1 MAHRM
6 GRINRAT
13 IKKTLYYLK
22 RNGLKNTWYA
32 VRERMEAGKGE
43 SYAYIPPTQE
53 ELDRQHG
60 EAGHGTISI
69 VVPTYRTAEPY
80 LRELVDSVLAQSY
93 SDWEL
98 ILADA
103 SGDDSVRKVVQTY
116 TDTRIR
122 YIDIE
127 GNNGIAENTNR
138 GLEYATGDYIALLDH
153 DDILTPDALY
163 EMAARAGEGG
173 SIFYSDEDKCD
184 GTATRFYEPNLKENF
199 NLDLLLSNNYICHF
213 LMMES
218 SLMKELKLRP
228 EYDGAQDYD
237 LILRGV
243 ERFLDREEEIVHV
256 PKVLYHWRCHT
267 ASTAENPQSKTY
279 AYEAGRRAVQDFAD
293 RNGWGAE
300 AVHMKH
306 LGFYRLSYPAG
317 PLHNRTDLGAVGGRI
332 LVKGRTAGG
341 RMKSDGTLLYQGLP
355 AGYSGYLHRAVL
367 MQDAEAVDIRCIR
380 VREECIPVFE
390 KVTGVTYK
398 EIPGTAI
405 FDYSTLPDGMDC
417 REISVA
423 LGRAI
428 REAGYRVLYFPEM
441 SVKWKG

>member
-1 MAHRM
+1 M
-6 GRINRAT
+6 GRINKAT

-22 RNGLKNTWYA
+22 RNGLKNTWDA
-32 VRERMEAGKGE
+32 IRERMEAGKQE
-43 SYAYIPPTQE
+43 PYVYLPPTQE
-53 ELDRQHG
+53 ELRRQQG

-69 VVPTYRTAEPY
+69 VVPTYRTAEVY
-80 LRELVDSVLAQSY
+80 LRELIDSVREQSY

-103 SGDDSVRKVVQTY
+103 SGDDSVRKVAQSY

-122 YIDIE
+122 YVDIE

-138 GLEYATGDYIALLDH
+138 GLEYAAGDYIALLDH

-184 GTATRFYEPNLKENF
+184 GTATHFYEPNFKENF

-218 SLMKELKLRP
+218 SLIKELKLRP

-267 ASTAENPQSKTY
+267 ASTAENPRSKAY

-300 AVHMKH
+300 AVHMRH

-355 AGYSGYLHRAVL
+355 ANYSGYLHRAVL
-367 MQDAEAVDIRCIR
+367 TQDADAVDIRCIR
-380 VREECIPVFE
+380 VREECIPIFE

-398 EIPGTAI
+398 EIPGTAV
-405 FDYSTLPDGMDC
+405 FDCSTLPEGTDC
-417 REISVA
+417 REMSVA
-423 LGRAI
+423 LGKAI
-428 REAGYRVLYFPEM
+428 RDAGYRILYFPEM